1 MTEAEWRACA
11 DPQPMLVSLRG
22 QASERKLRLFACACC
37 RRIGHPLV
45 GKRGRQAVEV
55 AERFAD
61 GLAGKD
67 EVSAA
72 SAGLAYLAH
81 LDRATGEIARGF
93 FAHTAVS
100 YLFAAAEGGAV
111 GYAAAVSSW
120 ACGADRS
127 YAVAHAAQAPL
138 LRDIFGPAPF
148 RPLPLLNPGW
158 LAWEG
163 GTVPKL
169 AASIYAER
177 AFDRL
182 PILADAL
189 EEAGCDDAELLAHLR
204 GPGPHARGCWPLDML
219 LGKQ

>member
-1 MTEAEWRACA
+1 MTEAEWLACA

-22 QASERKLRLFACACC
+22 QASERKLRLIACACC
-37 RRIGHPLV
+37 RRLWHLLV
-45 GKRGRQAVEV
+45 GKQGRQAVEV

-61 GLAGKD
+61 GLAGQD

-81 LDRATGEIARGF
+81 LDRASSEIARGF

-111 GYAAAVSSW
+111 GYAEAVSSW
-120 ACGADRS
+120 AAGADHS
-127 YAVAHAAQAPL
+127 YAVAHAAQADL
-138 LRDIFGPAPF
+138 LRCIFGSPF
-148 RPLPLLNPGW
+148 RPLPRLNAAW
-158 LAWEG
+158 LAWES

-169 AASIYAER
+169 AAAIYEEQ

-189 EEAGCDDAELLAHLR
+189 EEAGCDAAELLAHLR
-204 GPGPHARGCWPLDML
+204 GPGPHARGCWALDTL
-219 LGKQ
+219 LGKG